1 MRKIPIYNIAQ
12 EISTQLMMIVVICG
26 YISYDFMD
34 QMGWIAWL
42 VIGICAGTVFIQMK
56 STMKNMAIVKL
67 VSKLDVK
74 RVQTIKRNWLYF
86 IIANGLIIGFTILHF
101 YLYHITGRD
110 VMPLYKE
117 YGIGVALGAVI
128 LYLNFFKWSC
138 AIADKGIIV
147 GSVIDQKMIEW
158 NQIETINN
166 DAGSV
171 NITFKSRFPIKS
183 MKLPNNE
190 STQQIK
196 ALIQY
201 S

>member
-1 MRKIPIYNIAQ
+1 MRKLPIYNIAQ

-34 QMGWIAWL
+34 RMGWIAWL
-42 VIGICAGTVFIQMK
+42 VIVICAGTVFIQMK

-74 RVQTIKRNWLYF
+74 RVGTIKRNWMYF
-86 IIANGLIIGFTILHF
+86 IIANGLIIGFTVLHF
-101 YLYHITGRD
+101 YLYHLTGRD
-110 VMPLYKE
+110 ITPLYKE
-117 YGIGVALGAVI
+117 YGIGIVLGAVI

-138 AIADKGIIV
+138 TIADKGIII
-147 GSVIDQKMIEW
+147 GSVIDQKLIEW
-158 NQIETINN
+158 KQIESI
-166 DAGSV
+166 DSESEFV
-171 NITFKSRFPIKS
+171 NIVFKAKFPVTKI
-183 MKLPNNE
+183 KLPNNKI
-190 STQQIK
+190 TQQIK